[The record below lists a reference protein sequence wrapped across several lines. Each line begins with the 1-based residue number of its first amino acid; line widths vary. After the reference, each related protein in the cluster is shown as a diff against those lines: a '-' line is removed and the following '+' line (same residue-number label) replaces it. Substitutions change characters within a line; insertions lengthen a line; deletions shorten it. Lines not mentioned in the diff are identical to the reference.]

1 MQSRYKMIVSDMDD
15 TLLNSNHT
23 LSKAT
28 QEYLLNLQQQ
38 GYYMVLASGRP
49 TEGMFEVADQLQ
61 LARHQSYII
70 SYNGS
75 ETMRYH
81 DRKVVNET
89 SISKGNFDEIID
101 FCRAQNLFILTYVD
115 GEIIYEGQHEYMNI
129 ESELTGLPMRKVH
142 DLKEDVT
149 VSVPKV
155 MGVDYVARVT
165 AARQQLGETF
175 NDEIDLTTS
184 KPYFLEF
191 VPSGVSKGNAIQRLA
206 QDLGI
211 AMSEVI
217 AFGDS
222 INDISML
229 EVAGQGIAM
238 DNARDEVK
246 RIADRTTLSNDED
259 GIVHALK
266 TVLA

>member
-1 MQSRYKMIVSDMDD
+1 
-15 TLLNSNHT
+15 
-23 LSKAT
+23 
-28 QEYLLNLQQQ
+28 
-38 GYYMVLASGRP
+38 
-49 TEGMFEVADQLQ
+49 
-61 LARHQSYII
+61 
-70 SYNGS
+70 
-75 ETMRYH
+75 
-81 DRKVVNET
+81 
-89 SISKGNFDEIID
+89 
-101 FCRAQNLFILTYVD
+101 
-115 GEIIYEGQHEYMNI
+115 MNI
-129 ESELTGLPMRKVH
+129 ESELTGLPMRKVR
-142 DLKEDVT
+142 DLKQDVT

-165 AARQQLGETF
+165 AARQRLGETF
-175 NDEIDLTTS
+175 NNEIDLTTS

-266 TVLA
+266 TVLE

>member
-175 NDEIDLTTS
+175 NDEIDLTM
-184 KPYFLEF
+184 
-191 VPSGVSKGNAIQRLA
+191 R
-206 QDLGI
+206 
-211 AMSEVI
+211 
-217 AFGDS
+217 S
-222 INDISML
+222 I
-229 EVAGQGIAM
+229 
-238 DNARDEVK
+238 
-246 RIADRTTLSNDED
+246 
-259 GIVHALK
+259 
-266 TVLA
+266 

>member
-1 MQSRYKMIVSDMDD
+1 
-15 TLLNSNHT
+15 
-23 LSKAT
+23 
-28 QEYLLNLQQQ
+28 
-38 GYYMVLASGRP
+38 
-49 TEGMFEVADQLQ
+49 
-61 LARHQSYII
+61 
-70 SYNGS
+70 
-75 ETMRYH
+75 
-81 DRKVVNET
+81 
-89 SISKGNFDEIID
+89 
-101 FCRAQNLFILTYVD
+101 
-115 GEIIYEGQHEYMNI
+115 MNI

-165 AARQQLGETF
+165 TARQQLGETF
-175 NDEIDLTTS
+175 NNEIDLTTS

-191 VPSGVSKGNAIQRLA
+191 IPSGVSKGNAIQRLA

-266 TVLA
+266 TVLE